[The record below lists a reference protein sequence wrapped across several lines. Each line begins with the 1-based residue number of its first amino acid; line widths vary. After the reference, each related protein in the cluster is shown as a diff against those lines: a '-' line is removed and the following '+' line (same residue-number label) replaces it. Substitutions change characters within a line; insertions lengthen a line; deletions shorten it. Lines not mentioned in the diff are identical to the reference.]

1 MRDKEKVRTIEIL
14 GRSHWDNGGDGT
26 VLGTLEE
33 RRVFVAQARVPLCKL
48 LYKYRPFKDQEP
60 MS

>member
-1 MRDKEKVRTIEIL
+1 MRDKEKVRTIEIF

-33 RRVFVAQARVPLCKL
+33 RRVFVAQASPTL
-48 LYKYRPFKDQEP
+48 
-60 MS
+60 